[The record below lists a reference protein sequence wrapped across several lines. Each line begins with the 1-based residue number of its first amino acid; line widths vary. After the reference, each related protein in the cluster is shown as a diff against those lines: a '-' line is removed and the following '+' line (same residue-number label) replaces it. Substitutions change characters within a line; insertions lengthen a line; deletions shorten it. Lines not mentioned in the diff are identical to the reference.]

1 MAVQVNPIAPSLPA
15 TTAIQDPAVRQF
27 ANAVADALRA
37 SNSPEGSVKALVE
50 ALEAVGK
57 GSQVSP
63 AFGLNGT
70 PQGVSEIYKSRLYD
84 ALKSP
89 VAQIVQREGLGSA
102 EALEVI
108 EDNNTVIVNALNA
121 MWATVGASG
130 VFTEDGKNIVAN
142 WTTAQAEKWS
152 QIEAEVLSAGGQT
165 IRAALAEESDARA
178 TLEGQVSASWMIKAE
193 VDVGT
198 GKPYVAGI
206 ALGAEGQGGA
216 ATSEFLVRA
225 DRFAMVMPGYGEYI
239 PFAIGDFG
247 PEFSGLTS
255 WSNVTGA
262 NKPQDGATVGAEF
275 GKNITGQITSS
286 NVTTYIANAA
296 IGNAQIDRATVNKLV
311 VSSADIADAAIT
323 SAKIADA
330 QISSAK
336 IQDAAVEYLKIAGQ
350 AVSVSSFVNG
360 TSLTISVPPGG
371 GNIFIVANI
380 IHNPLNFYVNVRRCY
395 LYFDGVTVSQAYV
408 NCTFSDASYG
418 AQPGSNTLSIVIFA
432 AQGNHTISIS
442 STAAIDSATISATIL
457 RR

>member
-63 AFGLNGT
+63 VFGLNGT
-70 PQGVSEIYKSRLYD
+70 PQGVSEIYKSRLYE

-262 NKPQDGATVGAEF
+262 SKPQDGATRNVFQGDWTTSTSYAVGDIVVAF
-275 GKNITGQITSS
+275 I
-286 NVTTYIANAA
+286 
-296 IGNAQIDRATVNKLV
+296 IGLMPF
-311 VSSADIADAAIT
+311 SFL
-323 SAKIADA
+323 
-330 QISSAK
+330 ISLS
-336 IQDAAVEYLKIAGQ
+336 
-350 AVSVSSFVNG
+350 
-360 TSLTISVPPGG
+360 
-371 GNIFIVANI
+371 
-380 IHNPLNFYVNVRRCY
+380 
-395 LYFDGVTVSQAYV
+395 LYFL
-408 NCTFSDASYG
+408 
-418 AQPGSNTLSIVIFA
+418 LSTHHIKLLLFV
-432 AQGNHTISIS
+432 
-442 STAAIDSATISATIL
+442 
-457 RR
+457 

>member
-63 AFGLNGT
+63 VFGLNGT
-70 PQGVSEIYKSRLYD
+70 PQGVSEIYKSRLYE

-225 DRFAMVMPGYGEYI
+225 DRFAMVMPGYGEYV

-275 GKNITGQITSS
+275 GKNITGQITPS

-296 IGNAQIDRATVNKLV
+296 IGAAQIGSINLV
-311 VSSADIADAAIT
+311 
-323 SAKIADA
+323 
-330 QISSAK
+330 
-336 IQDAAVEYLKIAGQ
+336 
-350 AVSVSSFVNG
+350 G
-360 TSLTISVPPGG
+360 TS
-371 GNIFIVANI
+371 
-380 IHNPLNFYVNVRRCY
+380 NFAVKTATSGARMDMDSRRIKVY
-395 LYFDGVTVSQAYV
+395 
-408 NCTFSDASYG
+408 DASG
-418 AQPGSNTLSIVIFA
+418 V
-432 AQGNHTISIS
+432 
-442 STAAIDSATISATIL
+442 L
-457 RR
+457 RVQLGDLTV